1 MPKVPYC
8 PSMRSEGSYVM
19 SFYRFEISETYPGTR
34 IVDELL
40 ESSVLIRLLAGVR
53 CIQVGADGS
62 HAASP

>member
-1 MPKVPYC
+1 
-8 PSMRSEGSYVM
+8 MRSEGSYVM